1 MINIKVN
8 AIIASNNTLMD
19 VVNTTTYI
27 YSVIKHMDM
36 KYDED
41 KKELNL
47 FIEYETDDSTF
58 LRIEDIINTNI
69 IVGSELKY
77 LNIDSKKYIEQIS
90 MPKIPDKIT
99 IPEDADM
106 ELKDQTDYYVFGAK
120 IDGKIVFWNG
130 LNITGLIKYNSKYTN
145 AKRFKT
151 ALAVLDD
158 FCNKTDTQLVYIGQ
172 KYLNGINID
181 DIDDKVKYFVF
192 HIINDIAISVD
203 YYEEAK

>member
-8 AIIASNNTLMD
+8 ATISSNNKLMD

-41 KKELNL
+41 KKELNV
-47 FIEYETDDSTF
+47 FIEYETDDNTF

-69 IVGSELKY
+69 LVGSELKY

-106 ELKDQTDYYVFGAK
+106 ELKDQTDYYVFGEK
-120 IDGKIVFWNG
+120 FDGVIAFWNG
-130 LNITGLIKYNSKYTN
+130 LNTTGLIKFTNFYTV

-151 ALAVLDD
+151 SLAVLDD

-192 HIINDIAISVD
+192 HIVNDNAVSVD
-203 YYEEAK
+203 YYEKA